1 MADVVWQLFGTYVM
15 MQLFTAVILENF
27 HDLAKGELSVLPMN
41 KLSEFVEVWTELD
54 PHALQMI
61 GMYIRPVHTYPLM
74 HIHVMGL
81 PVGQIDDTFK
91 QQHVIMQFV

>member
-27 HDLAKGELSVLPMN
+27 HDLAKGELSALPMN

-54 PHALQMI
+54 PHALQKI
-61 GMYIRPVHTYPLM
+61 GMCISPVNIFMHMHTY
-74 HIHVMGL
+74 V
-81 PVGQIDDTFK
+81 K
-91 QQHVIMQFV
+91 